1 MKLKGERIELRAARE
16 PDRRKIFNWLAR
28 SDLTVTMMGPPDFPE
43 YPPPSWENFCD
54 DYTPSFFN
62 SSGDG
67 QGRQFVILFHG
78 EEVGTIGYDL
88 LDRIKNRAVLDIWMR
103 AQEYCGHGYGP
114 DALNTL
120 CGYLHDVFGITRFII
135 SPSARNK
142 RAIAAYQKAGF
153 VLKSVLTRAQQV
165 KEFGFSEY
173 DDNVLMIKV
182 IE

>member
-1 MKLKGERIELRAARE
+1 
-16 PDRRKIFNWLAR
+16 
-28 SDLTVTMMGPPDFPE
+28 
-43 YPPPSWENFCD
+43 
-54 DYTPSFFN
+54 
-62 SSGDG
+62 
-67 QGRQFVILFHG
+67 
-78 EEVGTIGYDL
+78 
-88 LDRIKNRAVLDIWMR
+88 MR

>member
-1 MKLKGERIELRAARE
+1 MKLKGERIELRAARK
-16 PDRRKIFNWLAR
+16 PDRRKIFNWLTK
-28 SDLTVTMMGPPDFPE
+28 SDLTIAMMGPPDFPE

-54 DYTPSFFN
+54 DYTLSFFN

-67 QGRQFVILFHG
+67 KGRQFIILFQG
-78 EEVGTIGYDL
+78 EEVGTVGYDL
-88 LDRIKNRAVLDIWMR
+88 LDRKNNRVVLDIWMK
-103 AQEYCGHGYGP
+103 AQEYCGYGYGP

-120 CGYLHDVFGITRFII
+120 CRYIHGAFGITRFVIC
-135 SPSARNK
+135 PSARNK

-153 VLKSVLTRAQQV
+153 TLKSVMSRTQQE

-173 DDNVLMIKV
+173 DDNVLMIKE